1 MSHISV
7 ELSHLAD
14 LGELSGSAAASVL
27 AAAGWSGE
35 RRNPTKS
42 WATTWRRGDVHAW
55 IQGDG
60 PVAVEFTLW
69 FREVEEEARA
79 DLDAFMGGLYAAA
92 EAELTEVV
100 ADLSSGDFGE
110 RLQATGDNVAD
121 VDDFIQYRAW
131 RVAGR
136 ELVTGVRQ
144 SDTDTPVMIVVVL
157 RESAVEAE
165 EVEDDWL

>member
-1 MSHISV
+1 MSQISA

-14 LGELSGSAAASVL
+14 LDELSGSAAASVL
-27 AAAGWSGE
+27 AVAGWSGE

-42 WATTWRRGDVHAW
+42 WATTWRRGDAHAW

-69 FREVEEEARA
+69 SREVEEEARA
-79 DLDAFMGGLYAAA
+79 DLDTSMDGLYAAA

-100 ADLSSGDFGE
+100 AGLSSGEFGE
-110 RLQATGDNVAD
+110 RLHATGDNVAD

-131 RVAGR
+131 RVADR
-136 ELVTGVRQ
+136 ELVAGVRQ
-144 SDTDTPVMIVVVL
+144 SDTDTPVMIAVVL
-157 RESAVEAE
+157 REPAVRADGP
-165 EVEDDWL
+165 EDDWL